1 MFTLLNTIKKEKE
14 GESQRGREREE
25 INRFSFSGVQIPN
38 RSTGKTLPDTG
49 THQAKVHRM
58 FYWQKIMTSAKRMS
72 LMRRRQRHTTEQAFA
87 ASGCAEIVPKPVS
100 EESYLKFT

>member
-49 THQAKVHRM
+49 THQAKVHCM

-72 LMRRRQRHTTEQAFA
+72 LMQEDRGTKQNKLSLHLGART
-87 ASGCAEIVPKPVS
+87 CP
-100 EESYLKFT
+100 